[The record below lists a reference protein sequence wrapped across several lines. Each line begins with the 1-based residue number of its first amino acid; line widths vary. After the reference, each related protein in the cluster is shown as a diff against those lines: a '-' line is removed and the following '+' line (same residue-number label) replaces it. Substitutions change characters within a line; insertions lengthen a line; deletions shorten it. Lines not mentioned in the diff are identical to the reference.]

1 MNEATSGL
9 LLIDKP
15 AGITSFDII
24 RALRRQTGVRKIG
37 HAGTLDPLATGLM
50 LMLFGEA
57 CKKASQLSGL
67 DKAYEAEITLG
78 FNSTTGDAEGEL
90 NKISDREPSL
100 DEVQLNLSKFMGEI
114 EQIPSQYSAIKIKGK
129 AAYKYARKGQAVEIP
144 SRKVTIHDLSLQ
156 SFEYPKLKVE
166 ARVSSGTYIRTL
178 AEDVGR
184 ALETGAYLSAL
195 RRVKVG
201 EYEIAESHKLSGVTK
216 ENLDSFLLTI

>member
-216 ENLDSFLLTI
+216 ENLDSFLLPI